1 MRVVTNLMD
10 RIFSDSTPEEFK
22 DKVSEKID
30 EAKANGSAELKDGDT
45 HLSFAESNGD
55 VVIEDKKN
63 DNEVTIAKED
73 NGEYKLEGVPT
84 TKTQSATEPDVKPVI
99 PAGTTKA
106 PLKPDATLADAH
118 EDIKAEVV
126 SEEKAG
132 IGKHFSVVVTGF
144 GSEESAQKFY
154 SNITTEG
161 KMISF
166 SESEVECKAQ
176 EANELKELAER
187 VEGTKDPEL
196 AAELKTKAE
205 SLKAYSVL
213 AAGQGFDMG
222 DLYEASTMYSDYA
235 DEVLN
240 TVYSEMDVNEFFSDL
255 SEDEVTAYF
264 SGLDEV
270 EANILYSAMTDEENN
285 YTFSDVQEAINEC
298 YSELELNTPIQEYFS
313 EYTEDEINSFFSSM
327 NEDEA
332 NLVFSMLEENENVTF
347 SEVNAALELYSTP
360 MNQLFSDMTEEEI
373 KAYSDEVG
381 TDAATIAFSMAVDEE
396 NYTYSDFLDVMEYM
410 TTYSDED
417 VDQLSKNTEE
427 IGKAVEDMKSSEDPE
442 LAKKVKVLADA
453 TAEEAEKAEEQGMEK
468 AKELCDKCHSYSEAA
483 EDILVKNGIN
493 PKSVDAEKV
502 MDEVAEAKK
511 AAEDAK
517 KAEAAAKEAED
528 KAAQEAAKA
537 AEEAKKA
544 AEAEQA
550 AKAAEEAKKAEEAV
564 KVAAE
569 KKDEGKTS
577 AYSYLFESTE
587 NRTFSTKAPEG
598 EQRVF
603 GKVNATGGAKTVNPC
618 LFTSIN

>member
-84 TKTQSATEPDVKPVI
+84 TKTQSATVSDVKPVI

-106 PLKPDATLADAH
+106 PLKEDSTLADAH

-132 IGKHFSVVVTGF
+132 IGKHFSVVVSGF
-144 GSEESAQKFY
+144 NSEESAQAFY
-154 SNITTEG
+154 STLTEEGEMITFSEAEIEG
-161 KMISF
+161 K
-166 SESEVECKAQ
+166 AD
-176 EANELKELAER
+176 EANELKNLAER
-187 VEGTKDPEL
+187 VEGTKDPDL

-213 AAGQGFDMG
+213 AADQGYDMG

-240 TVYSEMDVNEFFSDL
+240 TVYSEMDVNEFFSNL
-255 SEDEVTAYF
+255 NEEDINAYF

-270 EANILYSAMTDEENN
+270 EANVLYSALVDEENT
-285 YTFSDVQEAINEC
+285 YTFSEVQEAVDNC
-298 YSELELNTPIQEYFS
+298 YSEIELDTPIQEYFS

-332 NLVFSMLEENENVTF
+332 NLVFSMLDENENVTF
-347 SEVNAALELYSTP
+347 SEVNEALELYSTP
-360 MNQLFSDMTEEEI
+360 MAALFSDMTEDEI

-381 TDAATIAFSMAVDEE
+381 EDVANVAFSMAIDEDE

-410 TTYSDED
+410 TTYSEED

-453 TAEEAEKAEEQGMEK
+453 TAEEAAAADEQGIEK

-483 EDILVKNGIN
+483 EDVLVKHGVN

-502 MDEVAEAKK
+502 MEEVAE
-511 AAEDAK
+511 AK
-517 KAEAAAKEAED
+517 KAEAAAKEAEN
-528 KAAQEAAKA
+528 KAAKEAEKVEEVA
-537 AEEAKKA
+537 EAKKA
-544 AEAEQA
+544 ED
-550 AKAAEEAKKAEEAV
+550 KAKKAEEAA
-564 KVAAE
+564 KDTD

-577 AYSYLFESTE
+577 TYSYLFENTE
-587 NRTFSTKAPEG
+587 NRTFSAKDTED

-603 GKVNATGGAKTVNPC
+603 GKVNATGEAKTVNPC